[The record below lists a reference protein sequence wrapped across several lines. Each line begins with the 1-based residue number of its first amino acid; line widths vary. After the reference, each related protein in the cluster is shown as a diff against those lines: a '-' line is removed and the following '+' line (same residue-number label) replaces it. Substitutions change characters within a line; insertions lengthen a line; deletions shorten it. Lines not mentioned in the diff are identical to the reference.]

1 MKLQTKISLPL
12 LALVLL
18 LALSLSL
25 VYNILLGALLEE
37 EFQKR
42 GASLATGL
50 AASGR
55 LGVLMQD
62 STQLSALVEASMVDQ
77 DIRSIAFLDE
87 QGETIIAAGRRTGAS
102 PVGKTGRDAGDMQD
116 SSSQEIKQFSAMVWA
131 RGEGSANVGRVAL
144 QLSLNSLKEGRRT
157 SLLWS
162 LGLGFAFSLLALVVV
177 YFIMKIL
184 QPLKQLA
191 LQAETIAGG
200 DLTVEVVHSSRD
212 EVGQLA
218 GAFKAMV
225 QNLRTTLSQ
234 VSEAAEAVASASAQI
249 SSSTEEMAAG
259 MQEQSSQTADVSA
272 AVEGMSKTIVQN
284 SYSANSTAEIGQKA
298 KTAAEQGERV
308 VEETVAGML
317 RIVDVVKQSAM
328 TVRTLGKSSQQIGD
342 IISVID
348 DIADQTNLLALNAA
362 IEAARAGEQGRG
374 FAVVADEVRKLAER
388 TTNATKEIAGMIQQI
403 QVDTAEAVKSI
414 ESGTT
419 EVDRSIEF
427 TTAARTSLR
436 DIVDIS
442 QKVTEKITQ
451 IAVASEHQ
459 SSASE
464 EISRNVEAISTVT
477 RETAAG
483 VQQIAKAADD
493 LNRLTDRLHRSIG
506 AFVLYADDART
517 SGLSAVTS
525 TAPAPSTR
533 AISGMPNK
541 RKQELKP
548 KVSQPEVVL

>member
-25 VYNILLGALLEE
+25 VYNILLGTLLEE

-42 GASLATGL
+42 GASLATSL

-62 STQLSALVEASMVDQ
+62 STQLSAIVEASMVDQ

-87 QGETIIAAGRRTGAS
+87 HGETIIAAGRRTGAV
-102 PVGKTGRDAGDMQD
+102 PLGETGRDAGDVQD
-116 SSSQEIKQFSAMVWA
+116 SSGQEIKQFSAMVWA
-131 RGEGSANVGRVAL
+131 RGEGSADVGSVTL

-162 LGLGFAFSLLALVVV
+162 IGLGFAFSLLALVVV

-298 KTAAEQGERV
+298 KTAAEQGEQV

-442 QKVTEKITQ
+442 QRVTEKITQ

-506 AFVLYADDART
+506 AFVLYADDTRT
-517 SGLSAVTS
+517 
-525 TAPAPSTR
+525 
-533 AISGMPNK
+533 
-541 RKQELKP
+541 
-548 KVSQPEVVL
+548 